1 MALWSTVICDC
12 QKQMR
17 NPDMREKI
25 YIQTCTHP
33 CTHVGKSYLDQISGL
48 TKRSKS
54 QIVGIKMLLRM
65 TKTKEDLS
73 ILYTHKIYT
82 ALFLPGNP
90 MDGGAW

>member
-1 MALWSTVICDC
+1 
-12 QKQMR
+12 
-17 NPDMREKI
+17 MREK
-25 YIQTCTHP
+25 QNLHTTCTHP
-33 CTHVGKSYLDQISGL
+33 CAHVRKSYLDQISGL
-48 TKRSKS
+48 TRRSKS